1 MKQLGTTIL
10 FIVPIFCMGQ
20 NCKDLPKSFTSFTDA
35 LSHLYQTE
43 FPFSDERRETIQS
56 LSEKK
61 NAKLVQGSY
70 FSCDKKNGY
79 AVFIFL
85 PGDIFIYEDIPM
97 KLWEEYKKCLSTDIY
112 YETNILTKHKY
123 IFKQLRS

>member
-1 MKQLGTTIL
+1 MKQLGVTIL

-20 NCKDLPKSFTSFTDA
+20 NCKDLPISFTSFTDA

-61 NAKLVQGSY
+61 NIKLVQGSY
-70 FSCDKKNGY
+70 FSCDKKTGY

-85 PGDIFIYEDIPM
+85 PGDIFIYDKIPV
-97 KLWEEYKKCLSTDIY
+97 KIWEKYKTCPSTDEY
-112 YETNILTKHKY
+112 YQTIILTNYKY
-123 IFKQLRS
+123 LFKQLRP